1 VQGGQQVWPQGAL
14 FAGDGYPTVATSVL
28 QTTQL
33 VWTFLARY
41 TLPPAPTA
49 PTARLMTG
57 VACPHPR
64 PLAQRAREAGSVILL
79 LLAPDN
85 RFA

>member
-1 VQGGQQVWPQGAL
+1 VQGGRQVWPQGAL

-49 PTARLMTG
+49 RLMTG
-57 VACPHPR
+57 VARLHPR